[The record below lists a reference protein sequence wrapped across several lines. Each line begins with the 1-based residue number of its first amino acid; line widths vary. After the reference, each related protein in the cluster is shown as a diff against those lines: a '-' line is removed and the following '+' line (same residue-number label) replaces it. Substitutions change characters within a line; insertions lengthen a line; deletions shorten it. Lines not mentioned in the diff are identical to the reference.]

1 LLFKTGQA
9 DAMTAA
15 FAEYSAAVMKR
26 ARDKR
31 PPVMDEVKKAKEKVN
46 RAEREKPAVPKKTRR
61 KEVTRE

>member
-1 LLFKTGQA
+1 LFKSGQA
-9 DAMTAA
+9 DAITAA
-15 FAEYSAAVMKR
+15 FSEYSAEVLKR

-31 PPVMDEVKKAKEKVN
+31 PPVMDEMKKANEKVK